1 MQRISDAR
9 SRMRRKHEHQTVD
22 DTVIYKCDMY
32 MIVFWEHCTN
42 GVNKVFDE
50 SCGIVSLHFA
60 LVSNTKQFTRNL
72 VMLHFSFFICH
83 SLSRSLSSHICI
95 HLIYKN
101 IHTYIFTRVHVSSCS
116 ISMIA
121 GGRLVIFSITSLSFH
136 DTSQEE
142 QCVRVRNADVLMY
155 SNTNLFIKLLLN
167 LDGILHKAYNHDKVK
182 LATLNPLQFCVL

>member
-1 MQRISDAR
+1 
-9 SRMRRKHEHQTVD
+9 
-22 DTVIYKCDMY
+22 
-32 MIVFWEHCTN
+32 
-42 GVNKVFDE
+42 
-50 SCGIVSLHFA
+50 
-60 LVSNTKQFTRNL
+60 
-72 VMLHFSFFICH
+72 
-83 SLSRSLSSHICI
+83 
-95 HLIYKN
+95 
-101 IHTYIFTRVHVSSCS
+101 
-116 ISMIA
+116 MIA